1 MTKIIQISDTHLL
14 REGAF
19 ASKNLQPAKSLK
31 NLVNYISQIQLE
43 AGLIDAI
50 IVSGDISDDG
60 SIESYQ
66 LFNSIFDPLKIPLF
80 LIPGNHDIRT
90 SFRSVFSP
98 AGYLPAS
105 GKLNWYQKVDKLHL
119 IGLDTLIEGEK
130 KGELDEETLTFLQ
143 STLDELGNGPV
154 ILMLHHPPFETGVNF
169 MDSIGL
175 CTGRDQFNEVIGA
188 YSGELIVV
196 CGHIHMNM
204 VTQLK
209 GHSVISAPSTYSSF
223 VYNIH
228 NDAPINVLKQEG
240 GFILHVWAQG
250 FKSIRIDA
258 QCTTSIT

>member
-14 REGAF
+14 RKGTF

-31 NLVNYISQIQLE
+31 KLVSRILQIQLE
-43 AGLIDAI
+43 VGLIDAI

-60 SIESYQ
+60 SIGSYQ
-66 LFNSIFDPLKIPLF
+66 LFNSILSPLKVPLF

-90 SFRSVFSP
+90 SFRSIFSP

-105 GKLNWYQKVDKLHL
+105 GKLNWYQKVGKLHL

-130 KGELDEETLTFLQ
+130 KGELDGETLNFLQ
-143 STLDELGNGPV
+143 STLDELGNVPV
-154 ILMLHHPPFETGVNF
+154 ILMLHHPPFETGVKL

-175 CTGRDQFNEVIGA
+175 CTGRDQFSKVIGA

-204 VTQLK
+204 VTQLN
-209 GHSVISAPSTYSSF
+209 GRSVISAPSTCSTF
-223 VYNIH
+223 EYNIQ
-228 NDAPINVLKQEG
+228 NDAPINVLKQDG
-240 GFILHVWAQG
+240 GFVLHVWSQG

-258 QCTTSIT
+258 P